1 MAVKNGHHRNC
12 PACARRLTALEYV
25 SRCMDPKAKPARSAK
40 LKAVFTRIA
49 MKDLAIRIDHIEK
62 LLGIHPGPDQ
72 KHRGVHVR
80 KSN

>member
-1 MAVKNGHHRNC
+1 
-12 PACARRLTALEYV
+12 
-25 SRCMDPKAKPARSAK
+25 MDPKAKPARSAK